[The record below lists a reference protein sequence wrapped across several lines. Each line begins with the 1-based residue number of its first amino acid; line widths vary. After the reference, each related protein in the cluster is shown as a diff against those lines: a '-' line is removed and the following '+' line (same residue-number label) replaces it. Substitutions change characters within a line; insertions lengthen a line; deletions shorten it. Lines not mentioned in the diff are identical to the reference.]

1 MPFSDHVLQIR
12 RNVIL
17 RRLSRSGAL
26 SVETAKTLSEAGVS
40 NPQAFPLVTEHLL
53 SKGLIRKT
61 DDGKYYL

>member
-17 RRLSRSGAL
+17 RRLSRSGAF

-40 NPQAFPLVTEHLL
+40 NPQAFPLVTERMVR
-53 SKGLIRKT
+53 KGLIRRT
-61 DDGKYYL
+61 YDGKYYL

>member
-40 NPQAFPLVTEHLL
+40 NPQAFPLVTERMVR
-53 SKGLIRKT
+53 KGLIRRT
-61 DDGKYYL
+61 YDGKYYL